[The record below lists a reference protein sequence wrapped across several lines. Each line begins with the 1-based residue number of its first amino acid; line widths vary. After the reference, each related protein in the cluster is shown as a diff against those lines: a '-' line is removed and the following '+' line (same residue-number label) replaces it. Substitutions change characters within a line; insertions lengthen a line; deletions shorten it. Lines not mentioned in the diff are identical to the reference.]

1 MMKKVLVIGIYL
13 SGKDNNAKDL
23 VKTFSKSSHYQVVQK
38 WVALGKGDIESELV
52 RVTELQLKEKTP
64 KFKILNRLL
73 TKEKLEEY
81 EFVII
86 TDDDISLPEDFIDN
100 YLALVDKYDFSL
112 AQPARTHESNIDHPI
127 VEQLDGLLAR
137 KTRFV
142 EIGPLFSIRKDL
154 YSYLIP
160 FDEDTGMG
168 WGLDA
173 VWPCIVEDAGLTMGI
188 VDAFPVEHKMRP
200 PVINYSHSEAEE
212 EMNRYLKKKKH
223 LSYMEKFRI
232 LESYT

>member
-1 MMKKVLVIGIYL
+1 MEKVLVVGIYL
-13 SGKDNNAKDL
+13 SDKDNNAKDL
-23 VKTFSKSSHYQVVQK
+23 VRNFYRSSHYQVVQK
-38 WVALGKGDIESELV
+38 WAALGESDIESELKQ
-52 RVTELQLKEKTP
+52 VTELRIKEKTP
-64 KFKILNRLL
+64 KFKILNRLFA
-73 TKEKLEEY
+73 KEKLGEY

-86 TDDDISLPEDFIDN
+86 TDDDISLPESFIDN
-100 YLALVDKYDFSL
+100 YLGLVDKYRFSL

-154 YSYLIP
+154 YPYLIP
-160 FDEDTGMG
+160 FDEDAGMG
-168 WGLDA
+168 WGLDS
-173 VWPCIVEDAGLTMGI
+173 VWPCIVEEAGLSMGI

-200 PVINYSHSEAEE
+200 PLFNYSRKEAEE
-212 EMNRYLKKKKH
+212 EMNRCLKKKKH
-223 LSYMEKFRI
+223 LSNMEKFRI